1 MLLDFQSSIA
11 IILNLSHD
19 SLCASKQSLCDFYMG
34 TTMDLPLSQR
44 RILRNESVIGRI
56 IFQGT
61 ERIARQDLYGIL
73 R

>member
-34 TTMDLPLSQR
+34 TTMDLRCVMEFFAMVGPQ
-44 RILRNESVIGRI
+44 ED
-56 IFQGT
+56 IFGVT
-61 ERIARQDLYGIL
+61 KSITR
-73 R
+73 